1 MSLISIFLLA
11 VALSMDACAVALST
25 GVVVCTLHMR
35 YAVRMAALFGLF
47 QAIMPLAGWSVGRFA
62 ADYVKSFDHW
72 IAFVLLSAIGG
83 KMIYEAFWGGE
94 DADEKK
100 KDPHNIFLVI
110 TLAFA
115 TSIDA
120 AAVGVS
126 LSFLNVAVVLPSILI
141 GITTAVLSFI
151 AYYLGCRFGDLWG
164 KKIEIMGGVI
174 LVGLGVKIL
183 VEHLFFK

>member
-1 MSLISIFLLA
+1 
-11 VALSMDACAVALST
+11 
-25 GVVVCTLHMR
+25 MR
-35 YAVRMAALFGLF
+35 YALRMALLFGLF
-47 QAIMPLAGWSVGRFA
+47 QAIMPLAGWSIGRFA

-83 KMIYEAFWGGE
+83 KMIYEALWGGKDDGE
-94 DADEKK
+94 DK

-126 LSFLNVAVVLPSILI
+126 LSFLNVAVVLPSVLI
-141 GITTAVLSFI
+141 GITTAVLSFF

-164 KKIEIMGGVI
+164 KKIEIFGGII
-174 LVGLGVKIL
+174 LVGIGLKIL
-183 VEHLFFK
+183 IEHLFFQ

>member
-1 MSLISIFLLA
+1 MSIVSIFLLA

-25 GVVVCTLHMR
+25 GVVVCTLRMR

-62 ADYVKSFDHW
+62 SGYVKAFDHW

-83 KMIYEAFWGGE
+83 KMLFEALHTGKE
-94 DADEKK
+94 ANAEK

-120 AAVGVS
+120 AAVGIS
-126 LSFLNVAVVLPSILI
+126 LSFLNVAVVLPSIII

-164 KKIEIMGGVI
+164 KKIEIIGGVI

-183 VEHLFFK
+183 IEHLFFQ